1 MQMPI
6 NNELAFALVLAF
18 QFLYCRASA
27 YVGAKTGCLVYK
39 CASMCPAARECSVLY
54 RANSEVSAGIF
65 RSGMPIQGEGGE
77 KESLH
82 LPACSV

>member
-27 YVGAKTGCLVYK
+27 YVGAKTRCPVYK
-39 CASMCPAARECSVLY
+39 CASMYPAAQECSVPY
-54 RANSEVSAGIF
+54 RYNSEVSAGVF
-65 RSGMPIQGEGGE
+65 RTGMLIQGEGGE